1 MAADMLLSP
10 EVRAAFDLG
19 REPDRLREAY
29 GDHICGQSVLL
40 ARRLIEAGVPL
51 VTVVC
56 AAGDLNGGK
65 GDHWDTH
72 SDNFNR
78 LKNALLPPLD
88 RASSTLLNDLA
99 DRGRLD
105 ETLVV
110 WLTEFGRTPKVN
122 RSAGRDHFPDCYS
135 VALAGSG
142 VRGGQVYGR
151 SDRQGGAPAD
161 RPSGPNDLHATIL
174 HALGIRGDAQFRD
187 GLGHPSALTDGRVL
201 PLF

>member
-1 MAADMLLSP
+1 AG
-10 EVRAAFDLG
+10 G
-19 REPDRLREAY
+19 R
-29 GDHICGQSVLL
+29 GCLL
-40 ARRLIEAGVPL
+40 AGRRRRGGVRRAPA
-51 VTVVC
+51 VC

-65 GDHWDTH
+65 GDHWGTH

-88 RASSTLLNDLA
+88 RASSALLNDLA

-105 ETLVV
+105 GTLVV
-110 WLTEFGRTPKVN
+110 WLAEFGRTPKVN
-122 RSAGRDHFPDCYS
+122 RSAGRHHFPHCYS
-135 VALAGSG
+135 VALAGGG

-151 SDRQGGAPAD
+151 SDRVGGAPAD

-187 GLGHPSALTDGRVL
+187 HLGRPAALTDGRVL